1 MYQIDWDV
9 KDIHSLRIQ
18 LLAIFPLSISK
29 KDLAIATL
37 ISFQIAT
44 LSFAHQVFAENKLP
58 SQQEDHPEEV
68 LRAEIYTDARS
79 PIDGKQLS
87 AAEYT
92 ELMEKLGSLDSIP
105 PEDLVSPK
113 VREVIDLLRLRKF
126 LRQFIPFIP

>member
-9 KDIHSLRIQ
+9 KDIYSSRNQ
-18 LLAIFPLSISK
+18 LLPIRIPIRK
-29 KDLAIATL
+29 RNLAIATV
-37 ISFQIAT
+37 ISFQMVN
-44 LSFAHQVFAENKLP
+44 LSFPNQIFAENKP
-58 SQQEDHPEEV
+58 SPLQEDTPEEV

-92 ELMEKLGSLDSIP
+92 ELMEKMRSLDNIP

>member
-1 MYQIDWDV
+1 MYQIDWGV
-9 KDIHSLRIQ
+9 KDINSSWNKLFPI
-18 LLAIFPLSISK
+18 LLPMRK
-29 KDLAIATL
+29 RNLAIATF

-44 LSFAHQVFAENKLP
+44 LSVPNQIFAENKSL
-58 SQQEDHPEEV
+58 SLQEDTPEEV

-92 ELMEKLGSLDSIP
+92 ELMEKMRSLDNIP

-113 VREVIDLLRLRKF
+113 VREVIDLLKLRKF

>member
-1 MYQIDWDV
+1 MYRIDWDV
-9 KDIHSLRIQ
+9 KNIRSSQNQPLP
-18 LLAIFPLSISK
+18 IFPLCISK
-29 KDLAIATL
+29 RNLAIATF
-37 ISFQIAT
+37 ISLQIAT
-44 LSFAHQVFAENKLP
+44 LPFPHQVFAENKAP
-58 SQQEDHPEEV
+58 SPQEDTPEEI

>member
-1 MYQIDWDV
+1 MYKIDWDARKIDRV
-9 KDIHSLRIQ
+9 SNKACVMRKIN
-18 LLAIFPLSISK
+18 
-29 KDLAIATL
+29 LAIATFVSL
-37 ISFQIAT
+37 QIT
-44 LSFAHQVFAENKLP
+44 TFLVPNQLFAGTQSTYL
-58 SQQEDHPEEV
+58 QEDTPEEV

-113 VREVIDLLRLRKF
+113 VREVIDLLKLRKF